1 MVRQSYDFLSAFNC
15 KENLEKL
22 LTSKLGGVILL
33 TQGDAIMNREEIL
46 EKSRRENKGTD
57 EMELIV
63 LNSAGKLAAQI
74 GMLICCVV
82 AVLQVSFTDS
92 MSYESW
98 MIYFSILGTLFTVK
112 YVKLHKKH
120 ELLLAILFSALFVFF
135 TVLFVHRL
143 VG

>member
-1 MVRQSYDFLSAFNC
+1 
-15 KENLEKL
+15 
-22 LTSKLGGVILL
+22 
-33 TQGDAIMNREEIL
+33 
-46 EKSRRENKGTD
+46 
-57 EMELIV
+57 
-63 LNSAGKLAAQI
+63 
-74 GMLICCVV
+74 
-82 AVLQVSFTDS
+82 
-92 MSYESW
+92 

>member
-1 MVRQSYDFLSAFNC
+1 
-15 KENLEKL
+15 
-22 LTSKLGGVILL
+22 
-33 TQGDAIMNREEIL
+33 MNREEIL

-63 LNSAGKLAAQI
+63 LNSAGKLAAQR

>member
-1 MVRQSYDFLSAFNC
+1 MKILYLTYSPAPYRAD
-15 KENLEKL
+15 L
-22 LTSKLGGVILL
+22 LDEMGKQCDLCVIF
-33 TQGDAIMNREEIL
+33 
-46 EKSRRENKGTD
+46 EKSRQENKGTD
-57 EMELIV
+57 EMELLV

-74 GMLICCVV
+74 GMLVCCAV
-82 AVLQVSFTDS
+82 AVLQVAFTDS

-112 YVKLHKKH
+112 YIKLHEKH
-120 ELLLAILFSALFVFF
+120 ELLLAILFSGLVVFF

>member
-1 MVRQSYDFLSAFNC
+1 
-15 KENLEKL
+15 
-22 LTSKLGGVILL
+22 
-33 TQGDAIMNREEIL
+33 MNREEIL

-74 GMLICCVV
+74 GMLICCAV

-112 YVKLHKKH
+112 YSKLHKRH
-120 ELLLAILFSALFVFF
+120 ELLLAILFFGLFVFF
-135 TVLFVHRL
+135 TVLFVRRL
-143 VG
+143 AG

>member
-1 MVRQSYDFLSAFNC
+1 
-15 KENLEKL
+15 
-22 LTSKLGGVILL
+22 
-33 TQGDAIMNREEIL
+33 MNREEIL

-74 GMLICCVV
+74 GMLICCAV

-112 YVKLHKKH
+112 YIKLHKRH
-120 ELLLAILFSALFVFF
+120 ELLLAILFSGLFVFF
-135 TVLFVHRL
+135 AVLFVRRL
-143 VG
+143 AG

>member
-1 MVRQSYDFLSAFNC
+1 
-15 KENLEKL
+15 
-22 LTSKLGGVILL
+22 
-33 TQGDAIMNREEIL
+33 MNREEIL

-63 LNSAGKLAAQI
+63 LNLAGKLAAQI

-98 MIYFSILGTLFTVK
+98 MIYFSILGMLFTVK

>member
-1 MVRQSYDFLSAFNC
+1 
-15 KENLEKL
+15 
-22 LTSKLGGVILL
+22 
-33 TQGDAIMNREEIL
+33 MNREEIL

-135 TVLFVHRL
+135 TVLFVRRL
-143 VG
+143 AG

>member
-1 MVRQSYDFLSAFNC
+1 M
-15 KENLEKL
+15 
-22 LTSKLGGVILL
+22 
-33 TQGDAIMNREEIL
+33 MNREEIL

-74 GMLICCVV
+74 GMLICCAV
-82 AVLQVSFTDS
+82 AVLQATFTDS
-92 MSYESW
+92 TSYESW

-112 YVKLHKKH
+112 YSILRKKH